1 MRPYTFSVDTF
12 HTLLNKFPEYSGI
25 NIFIETGTWKGY
37 QTHIA
42 TQAFDTVYGIELNK
56 HNVAATKQAAPKAV
70 VIHGDTRVELP
81 HLFKKYKDTPL
92 FIYLD
97 AHYCLSGEQDKVDF
111 PLWSELDLVR
121 QRNLTEIVVID
132 DTHVFGV
139 NQGQS
144 HKKDLSVREWEDVT
158 KESLLDFFEDRVVYS
173 LETCRAFVIFL
184 KKVSK

>member
-1 MRPYTFSVDTF
+1 MRPDTFSVNTF
-12 HTLLNKFPEYSGI
+12 HALLNKFPEYLGI

-42 TQAFDTVYGIELNK
+42 TQVFDTVYGIELNSY
-56 HNVAATKQAAPKAV
+56 NVSATKQAAPKAV
-70 VIHGDTRVELP
+70 VIHGDTRDELP

-92 FIYLD
+92 FIFLD
-97 AHYCLSGEQDKVDF
+97 AHYCHSGEQEKVDF
-111 PLWSELDLVR
+111 PLWSELALVR

-139 NQGQS
+139 KCDA

-158 KESLLDFFEDRVVYS
+158 KESLLDFFGDQVADS

-184 KKVSK
+184 KEV